1 MDMQPPTGILPIA
14 TVNGVPVYLTGVGIP
29 ITPTMTV
36 VIILKNR

>member
-1 MDMQPPTGILPIA
+1 MNMDWPTGSVPVA

-36 VIILKNR
+36 VITIKS